1 MSISSIESGRA
12 DKAFKFVKD
21 ASLLENKIKKEYK
34 AHVKNFPMLIK
45 TNGLGATLA
54 FAFSKRKEDY
64 TLILQNIT
72 DWLSGQQIITIER
85 KTPEEL
91 IKKIVSMNSSEYRAV
106 TVEVIALLSW
116 MKRFSQGLI
125 EE

>member
-12 DKAFKFVKD
+12 DKAFQFVKL
-21 ASLLENKIKKEYK
+21 ASEESYKKKYK
-34 AHVKNFPMLIK
+34 SHVKNFPMLIK

-54 FAFSKRKEDY
+54 FAFSKKNEADY
-64 TLILQNIT
+64 KCILQNIT
-72 DWLSGQQIITIER
+72 DWLSVQQIIIMDR